1 MMSARRNSV
10 LSASCSC
17 GNVQFEAVG
26 AEIVTSACYCAS
38 CQAAAHRFEELCPSI
53 PVLESDGGTGFVLY
67 RKDRVRCTKGES
79 LLREY
84 RLKPESTTRRVLA
97 TCCNSPM
104 FLEFD
109 KGHWLSLYRN
119 RFAFGGPPIEV
130 RTMTRDKRPDVE
142 FVDDVPSP
150 ATHSAGFMWKLL
162 AAWIAMGFRIPTI
175 TYGKA
180 P

>member
-1 MMSARRNSV
+1 MR
-10 LSASCSC
+10 CS
-17 GNVQFEAVG
+17 
-26 AEIVTSACYCAS
+26 
-38 CQAAAHRFEELCPSI
+38 
-53 PVLESDGGTGFVLY
+53 
-67 RKDRVRCTKGES
+67 KGEA

-97 TCCNSPM
+97 TCCNSAM

-119 RFAFGGPPIEV
+119 RFASGAPPIEV
-130 RTMTRDKRPDVE
+130 RTMTKDKRPDVE

-162 AAWIAMGFRIPTI
+162 AAWVAMGFRVHRRLPT
-175 TYGKA
+175 GKCRNEGKINPSSWISVTGFA
-180 P
+180 GLAVGGELDRRCHTLGGNDKKNP

>member
-1 MMSARRNSV
+1 MMSVRHNRF
-10 LSASCSC
+10 LTASCSC
-17 GNVQFEAVG
+17 GKVQFEAFG

-38 CQAAAHRFEELCPSI
+38 CQTAAHQFEQLSPST
-53 PVLESDGGTGFVLY
+53 PVQESDGGTGFVLY
-67 RKDRVRCTKGES
+67 RKDRVRCTKGEA

-97 TCCNSPM
+97 TCCNSAM
-104 FLEFD
+104 FLEFN

-119 RFAFGGPPIEV
+119 RFARGAPPIEV
-130 RTMTRDKRPDVE
+130 RTMTKDKRLDVE

-150 ATHSAGFMWKLL
+150 ATHSASFMWKLL
-162 AAWIAMGFRIPTI
+162 AAWVAMGFRIPTI